1 MKRVA
6 NKEYNRGFAA
16 GLRHAIIVALGG
28 ECSRCHKVRDP
39 SILNIDHI
47 HGGGNAHRRRTG
59 TGPQYYKALLRLIRS
74 HALRLLCPNCDKRVE
89 YLKRVRKTSLTSKGT

>member
-1 MKRVA
+1 MKRAA

-39 SILNIDHI
+39 ALLNVDHV
-47 HGGGNAHRRRTG
+47 HGGGNAHRRHVG
-59 TGPQYYKALLRLIRS
+59 TSGPKYYKALLRLIRAR
-74 HALRLLCPNCDKRVE
+74 ALRLLCANCDKKVE
-89 YLKRVRKTSLTSKGT
+89 YLKRTRGRKTS